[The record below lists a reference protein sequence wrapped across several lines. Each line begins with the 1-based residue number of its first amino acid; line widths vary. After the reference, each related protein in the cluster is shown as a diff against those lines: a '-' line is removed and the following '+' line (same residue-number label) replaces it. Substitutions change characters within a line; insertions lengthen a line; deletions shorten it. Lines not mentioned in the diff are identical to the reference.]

1 MKERNR
7 PRRGLTLRH
16 YFTLLVM
23 GEIVLTIG
31 LSSALTEILEGAIG
45 NLDVSPILF
54 LAGFSLLIGAGC
66 AIFVNRVMLTRIIQ
80 LSNSMK
86 EVAKGDFSIRLDTR
100 SIVKE
105 ISESH
110 NSFNSMVTQ
119 LSKTETL
126 QSSFISD
133 VSHEFKTPIN
143 AIEGYVTL
151 LQDETLA
158 EEQRQE
164 YIDKILLSTERLS
177 HLVGNIL
184 LLSKV
189 DHHTVALQKSR
200 FSLDEQIRNSIVLLE
215 NKWEAK
221 GIELCVDLC
230 EVQICAYET
239 FLSHIWTNLIDNA
252 VKYSP
257 VGGTVAITLK
267 KTGDQC
273 VFTVTDDGP
282 GIDEEALPFIFN
294 KFYQGDTSH
303 KSEGNGLGLALVRR
317 IVTLHGGSIVAENR
331 PEGGASFTLTLPL
344 SDEAP
349 N

>member
-1 MKERNR
+1 MKEKERKR
-7 PRRGLTLRH
+7 RRRGLTLRH

-31 LSSALTEILEGAIG
+31 LSSALTEILEGAIE

-54 LAGFSLLIGAGC
+54 LVGFSLLIGAGC

-86 EVAKGDFSIRLDTR
+86 QVAKGDFSIRLDTR

-110 NSFNSMVTQ
+110 SSFNSMVSQ
-119 LSKTETL
+119 LATTETL

-151 LQDETLA
+151 LQDESLSR
-158 EEQRQE
+158 EQQGE
-164 YIDKILLSTERLS
+164 YIEKILLSTERLS

-189 DHHTVALQKSR
+189 DHHTVALQKNR
-200 FSLDEQIRNSIVLLE
+200 FSLDEQIRGAIVLLE

-230 EVQICAYET
+230 EVELVAFET

-252 VKYSP
+252 IKWSP
-257 VGGTVAITLK
+257 EGGTVSVTL
-267 KTGDQC
+267 TQNGGTC
-273 VFTVTDDGP
+273 TFTVTDEGP
-282 GIDEEALPFIFN
+282 GIDEEALPYIFN
-294 KFYQGDTSH
+294 KFYQADSSH

-317 IVTLHGGSIVAENR
+317 IVTLHGGDIVAKNR
-331 PEGGASFTLTLPL
+331 PEGGASFTLTLPI
-344 SDEAP
+344 
-349 N
+349 

>member
-1 MKERNR
+1 MKEQKRKK
-7 PRRGLTLRH
+7 RGLTLRH

-31 LSSALTEILEGAIG
+31 LSSALTEILEGAIE

-80 LSNSMK
+80 LSDSMK
-86 EVAKGDFSIRLDTR
+86 QVAKGDFSIRLDTR

-105 ISESH
+105 ITESH
-110 NSFNSMVTQ
+110 NSFNSMVSQ
-119 LSKTETL
+119 LATTETL

-151 LQDETLA
+151 LQDESLS
-158 EEQRQE
+158 EEQRRE

-189 DHHTVALQKSR
+189 DNHTVALQKNR
-200 FSLDEQIRNSIVLLE
+200 FSLDEQIRGAIVLLE

-230 EVQICAYET
+230 EVDILAFEI
-239 FLSHIWTNLIDNA
+239 FLSHIWTNLIGNA
-252 VKYSP
+252 IKWSP
-257 VGGTVAITLK
+257 EGGTVSVTL
-267 KTGDQC
+267 TQNDGTC
-273 VFTVTDDGP
+273 TFTVTDEGP
-282 GIDEEALPFIFN
+282 GISDEALPYIFN
-294 KFYQGDTSH
+294 KFYQADTSH

-317 IVTLHGGSIVAENR
+317 IVTLHGGNITAQNR
-331 PEGGASFTLTLPL
+331 PEGGASFTLTLPI
-344 SDEAP
+344 
-349 N
+349 